1 MERELVNALDE
12 HEFPGVGREGER
24 ERERESRE
32 REQRESFFVPVGLY

>member
-12 HEFPGVGREGER
+12 HEFPGVGRER